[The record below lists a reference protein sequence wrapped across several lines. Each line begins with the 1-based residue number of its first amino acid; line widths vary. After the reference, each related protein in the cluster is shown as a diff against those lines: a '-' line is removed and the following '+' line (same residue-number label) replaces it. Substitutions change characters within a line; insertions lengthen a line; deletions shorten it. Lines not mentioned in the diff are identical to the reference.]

1 MAEVD
6 LMHLDC
12 FVDQRRESSSILIAG
27 PDRFSQEKEVGLKV
41 QEEEAAKRKSF
52 LKVKLS
58 LVVSTTFEFPA
69 KTKFKILWIWYKIEK
84 FFQNCKYSRHNLSN
98 LPTF

>member
-41 QEEEAAKRKSF
+41 QEEEATLHHKRRD
-52 LKVKLS
+52 LAIKVL
-58 LVVSTTFEFPA
+58 
-69 KTKFKILWIWYKIEK
+69 
-84 FFQNCKYSRHNLSN
+84 
-98 LPTF
+98 